1 MVMFVMFLQPPRADM
16 WSEFSSF
23 SGFYLAMTEWDS
35 DVWRKRENLKERKK
49 REKKKTNDTHTH
61 RPQDPLSLLELFPAA
76 VA

>member
-1 MVMFVMFLQPPRADM
+1 
-16 WSEFSSF
+16 
-23 SGFYLAMTEWDS
+23 MTEWDS